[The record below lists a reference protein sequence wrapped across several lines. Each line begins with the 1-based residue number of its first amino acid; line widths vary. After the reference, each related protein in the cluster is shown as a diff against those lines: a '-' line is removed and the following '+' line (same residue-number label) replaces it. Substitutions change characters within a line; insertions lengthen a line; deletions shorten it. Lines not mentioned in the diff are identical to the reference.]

1 MIMLSILT
9 TVRSLNKNIL
19 FFKKVDKVKIFE
31 KMKEDGFDVAH
42 NEFEK

>member
-1 MIMLSILT
+1 MLSILT

-31 KMKEDGFDVAH
+31 KMQEDGFDVAQ

>member
-1 MIMLSILT
+1 MLFILT
-9 TVRSLNKNIL
+9 TVRSLNKNIF

-31 KMKEDGFDVAH
+31 KMQEDGFDVAN

>member
-1 MIMLSILT
+1 MMLGMKLKSSTERIMLSILT

-31 KMKEDGFDVAH
+31 KM
-42 NEFEK
+42 